1 MQTANKIIDEHGH
14 ALMRDFGAFYPTGH
28 LVAAFQQKSDAD
40 QVLRELQSQGAEFAE
55 GIYYSP
61 EQMAAFAEKNLGE
74 AGIIA
79 SLGTSLTTVQSFLD
93 AARAGASFLIL
104 PTPDDLTAQRAMEA
118 VRRVPF
124 VLAQRYHKL
133 AIEDMK

>member
-1 MQTANKIIDEHGH
+1 METANKIMDEHGH

-28 LVAAFQQKSDAD
+28 LVVAFQQKSDAD

-55 GIYYSP
+55 GIYYAP
-61 EQMAAFAEKNLGE
+61 EQMAAFAQKNLAE

-93 AARAGASFLIL
+93 AAREGASFLIL